1 MKTLFLLF
9 FVAISQQFTAQE
21 TATVTVII
29 ENIAN
34 DEGKV
39 LLGMS
44 TQETFMKSQ
53 PNYSAT
59 SKIEDGKA
67 SIIFTDVP
75 YGIYA
80 ISCFQ
85 DKNGNNQMDF
95 ENNGM
100 PKEDYGISNNPML
113 MGPPTWEDAKFEVNE
128 KNKEIV
134 IRF

>member
-9 FVAISQQFTAQE
+9 IMAVSQQITAQE

-34 DEGKV
+34 DEGEI

-44 TQETFMKSQ
+44 TQEKFMKAQ
-53 PNYSAT
+53 PNYSAKA
-59 SKIEDGKA
+59 KIENGKA
-67 SIIFTDVP
+67 IITFNEVP
-75 YGIYA
+75 YGWYA

-85 DKNGNNQMDF
+85 DKNGNKKMDF

-100 PKEDYGISNNPML
+100 PKEDYGVSNNPML
-113 MGPPTWEDAKFEVNE
+113 MGPPTWEDAKFEVNATT
-128 KNKEIV
+128 KEIV